1 MAKKVLIA
9 IVIFY
14 LLGVFGVGGGYLSQN
29 WADDWGTGDQF
40 SDALRI
46 GFSWP
51 VVIVD
56 LIAGT

>member
-1 MAKKVLIA
+1 MAKTVLIGV
-9 IVIFY
+9 VIFY
-14 LLGVFGVGGGYLSQN
+14 LLGVFGVGGGYLTEN

-40 SDALRI
+40 IDALRI

-56 LIAGT
+56 LFADT